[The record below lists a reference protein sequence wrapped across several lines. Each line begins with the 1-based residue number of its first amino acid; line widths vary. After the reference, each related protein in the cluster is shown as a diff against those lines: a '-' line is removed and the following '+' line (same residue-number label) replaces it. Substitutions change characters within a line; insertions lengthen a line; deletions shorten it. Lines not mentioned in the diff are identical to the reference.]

1 MPEGDTI
8 HHAAR
13 RIREVLA
20 DRVPKEILTP
30 HPRHQA
36 DRWPELLAG
45 RAVRAVDAHGKHLFV
60 RFDGDLTLH
69 SHLRM
74 TGSWGVHREGTLWK
88 RARSR
93 AWLVMRSGE
102 WQVVQFDGPVLEL
115 MRESRTRFDRRLA
128 ALGQDVI
135 GAGFDFEGFLRR
147 LRVEDPAR
155 ALGDALLDQ
164 RIVAGIGNVWK
175 SEACFAAAV
184 NPWRP
189 LGRVR
194 DEEAVAVVQFAR
206 ERMRVSAEGDGF
218 SSRPRAVYRR
228 AGMPC
233 ERCGTPIRQHGQGD
247 DNRLTFWCPGCQR

>member
-13 RIREVLA
+13 RIRAVLA
-20 DRVPKEILTP
+20 DRVLDRILTP
-30 HPRHQA
+30 HPRHRA
-36 DRWPELLAG
+36 DRWPERLAG
-45 RAVRAVDAHGKHLFV
+45 RAVRAVDAHGKHLFL

-74 TGSWGVHREGTLWK
+74 TGAWGVHREGARWK
-88 RARSR
+88 RGRRR
-93 AWLVMRSGE
+93 AWLVLRAGE
-102 WQVVQFDGPVLEL
+102 WDVVQFDGPVLEL

-135 GAGFDFEGFLRR
+135 GASFDPEAFLRR
-147 LRVEDPAR
+147 LRAGDPAR
-155 ALGDALLDQ
+155 AIGDALLDQ

-175 SEACFAAAV
+175 SESCFAAAI

-189 LGRVR
+189 LGRVG
-194 DEEAVAVVQFAR
+194 DEEAVAVVQLAR
-206 ERMRVSAEGDGF
+206 ERMRVSADGDGF